1 MDVFHISRRVAILAA
16 VAGVVG
22 MGAVDAM
29 AQSYPTKAVVMVVPF
44 SPGGTADVVARLLA
58 QEMKDALKQSFIVE
72 NKAGATGAI
81 AATYVAKSAPD
92 GYRLL
97 VGTASVNTVNPAYK
111 RDVGFDPLRDFAP
124 VVLFANFPNML
135 VVNPSVPAK
144 TVPELIKLLKASPNK
159 YNFGSSG
166 VGSSLHLS
174 AELFKLL
181 SGTKMTHIPYKGSAP
196 ALNDL
201 LAGRIQMTFDNMTTV
216 WPLVQQGRLRALGV
230 TTKARVPQ
238 APDVPSISET
248 LPEYDAASWVGL
260 LAPAKTPKAIVDA
273 LAGAVDRAL
282 KKPDI
287 SKKLVDLGAAVGGGT
302 PAEFSAFVK
311 ADLARWQDVVR
322 KAGVG
327 GK

>member
-1 MDVFHISRRVAILAA
+1 MHGFRSTIVALT
-16 VAGVVG
+16 AGAIG
-22 MGAVDAM
+22 LGLGSSATL

-111 RDVGFDPLRDFAP
+111 ADVGFDTLRDFAP
-124 VVLFANFPNML
+124 VALFANFPNML

-144 TVPELIKLLKASPNK
+144 TVAELIAVLKANPNK

-230 TTKARVPQ
+230 TTKARAPQ
-238 APDVPSISET
+238 APNVPSISET

-260 LAPAKTPKAIVDA
+260 LAPAKTPKAIVDK
-273 LAGAVDRAL
+273 LAAAVDGAL
-282 KKPDI
+282 KKPEVA
-287 SKKLVDLGAAVGGGT
+287 KKLVDLGAAVGGGT
-302 PAEFSAFVK
+302 PAEFTAFVK

-327 GK
+327 AK